1 MQNTILIHA
10 PGRRQGRGALVLAYT
25 ALFALLMGVWAA
37 IFALNGQ
44 SFIQYGDT
52 LKQHYPFLV
61 YYGRW
66 LRQAARCVL
75 TGAAVPTWDFSI
87 GYGADI
93 ITTLSYYG
101 LGDPLDLLAAFVPGR
116 WTEQL
121 LEGLIVLRLY
131 LAGLAFMAFSRRHG
145 NSRFGTLLGALAY
158 VFSAWP
164 IQAGLIEPVF
174 LVPMYCF
181 PLMLLGADDLF
192 EGRSPV
198 LYIAAIALTALSNF
212 LFFYMAAV
220 LLVLYAIAVYS
231 KRYGAKNLRTL
242 PPLLAKFI
250 GFALVGIAI
259 SAITLLPTAQELFGS
274 ARFGL
279 TRETAP
285 YPFYRFFELL
295 ANMTTG
301 MGYDAYSTYAGVTS
315 AAFLG
320 VLVLFAKPRQN
331 TVLKCAWLGLLALLL
346 VPQAGSM
353 LNGISYVSNRWV
365 WAFTMLEAFIL
376 ARVCPGITAFEPKE
390 KRSLF
395 ALLAVYCVVAFC
407 VKQGRTETALLGA
420 LLLVLLAVFVLA
432 ADGISRRGVQAV
444 LLAGCC
450 LGVVMNL
457 GGYYG
462 IEEADAVNEYRP
474 AGYAWSTT
482 VQDNPAVALHLME
495 DQSYWR
501 YDSLV
506 NEPIN
511 SPMLL
516 DVYGTGYFFSLNN
529 SYLSSLFREL
539 GQNTPVEYD
548 YRGLQNRTPLET
560 LFGVKYALCAPDSTG
575 ALPALF
581 DSQAVQAAEI
591 GGSTVAVYP
600 NMAALPIGY
609 TAQNQISR
617 ETYDA
622 LTPLQKQDALLD
634 GAVLEETGLLPEAEL
649 TGDTVSP
656 AAEMELDGVQQ
667 LDETT
672 YYAPQDGGRITLT
685 IAQPVADCETAFVVQ
700 GMQYTATSPLDAMS
714 EEELSAMS
722 AHDRRSLQ
730 KQYAHFWCKDSVYL
744 RLLSNIGE
752 GRIEYNRPNSQYYC
766 GRHDFVYNFGTSDEP
781 LQQITIVLPFAGYYQ
796 FDRLAVECQ
805 KLDTVAARAE
815 NLGAESLQNV
825 TLGTNSL
832 GGEITTTRRSVLV
845 VQLPYSTGWSV
856 TVDGTP
862 AQVLRADTAFLGV
875 ALEPGSHTVAFTY
888 KTPGLAAGAVLSA
901 AGVVLLAAIWAV
913 PALRKKSKKRRK

>member
-25 ALFALLMGVWAA
+25 ALFALLMGIWAA

-116 WTEQL
+116 RTEQL

-259 SAITLLPTAQELFGS
+259 SAVTLLPTAQELFGS

-346 VPQAGSM
+346 VPQAGSV

-390 KRSLF
+390 KRNLF

-407 VKQGRTETALLGA
+407 VKQGRTETA
-420 LLLVLLAVFVLA
+420 
-432 ADGISRRGVQAV
+432 
-444 LLAGCC
+444 
-450 LGVVMNL
+450 
-457 GGYYG
+457 
-462 IEEADAVNEYRP
+462 P
-474 AGYAWSTT
+474 
-482 VQDNPAVALHLME
+482 
-495 DQSYWR
+495 
-501 YDSLV
+501 
-506 NEPIN
+506 
-511 SPMLL
+511 
-516 DVYGTGYFFSLNN
+516 
-529 SYLSSLFREL
+529 
-539 GQNTPVEYD
+539 PV
-548 YRGLQNRTPLET
+548 
-560 LFGVKYALCAPDSTG
+560 
-575 ALPALF
+575 
-581 DSQAVQAAEI
+581 
-591 GGSTVAVYP
+591 
-600 NMAALPIGY
+600 
-609 TAQNQISR
+609 
-617 ETYDA
+617 
-622 LTPLQKQDALLD
+622 
-634 GAVLEETGLLPEAEL
+634 
-649 TGDTVSP
+649 
-656 AAEMELDGVQQ
+656 
-667 LDETT
+667 
-672 YYAPQDGGRITLT
+672 
-685 IAQPVADCETAFVVQ
+685 
-700 GMQYTATSPLDAMS
+700 
-714 EEELSAMS
+714 
-722 AHDRRSLQ
+722 
-730 KQYAHFWCKDSVYL
+730 
-744 RLLSNIGE
+744 
-752 GRIEYNRPNSQYYC
+752 
-766 GRHDFVYNFGTSDEP
+766 
-781 LQQITIVLPFAGYYQ
+781 
-796 FDRLAVECQ
+796 
-805 KLDTVAARAE
+805 
-815 NLGAESLQNV
+815 
-825 TLGTNSL
+825 
-832 GGEITTTRRSVLV
+832 
-845 VQLPYSTGWSV
+845 
-856 TVDGTP
+856 
-862 AQVLRADTAFLGV
+862 
-875 ALEPGSHTVAFTY
+875 
-888 KTPGLAAGAVLSA
+888 TPGA
-901 AGVVLLAAIWAV
+901 
-913 PALRKKSKKRRK
+913 PPCRTTPP

>member
-25 ALFALLMGVWAA
+25 ALFALLMGIWAA

-259 SAITLLPTAQELFGS
+259 SAVTLLPTAQELFGS

-346 VPQAGSM
+346 VPQAGSV

-390 KRSLF
+390 KRNLF

-432 ADGISRRGVQAV
+432 ADGVSCRGVQAV

-482 VQDNPAVALHLME
+482 VQDNPAVTLHLME

-600 NMAALPIGY
+600 NTAALPIGY

-634 GAVLEETGLLPEAEL
+634 GVVLEETGLLPEAEL

-685 IAQPVADCETAFVVQ
+685 IAQPVADCETVFVVQ

-714 EEELSAMS
+714 EEELSAIS

-730 KQYAHFWCKDSVYL
+730 KQYAHFWRKDSVYL

-815 NLGAESLQNV
+815 NLGAENLQNV

-832 GGEITTTRRSVLV
+832 GGEITTTRSSVLV

-888 KTPGLAAGAVLSA
+888 KTPGLTAGAALSA

>member
-1 MQNTILIHA
+1 M
-10 PGRRQGRGALVLAYT
+10 
-25 ALFALLMGVWAA
+25 
-37 IFALNGQ
+37 
-44 SFIQYGDT
+44 
-52 LKQHYPFLV
+52 
-61 YYGRW
+61 
-66 LRQAARCVL
+66 
-75 TGAAVPTWDFSI
+75 
-87 GYGADI
+87 
-93 ITTLSYYG
+93 
-101 LGDPLDLLAAFVPGR
+101 
-116 WTEQL
+116 
-121 LEGLIVLRLY
+121 
-131 LAGLAFMAFSRRHG
+131 
-145 NSRFGTLLGALAY
+145 
-158 VFSAWP
+158 
-164 IQAGLIEPVF
+164 
-174 LVPMYCF
+174 
-181 PLMLLGADDLF
+181 
-192 EGRSPV
+192 
-198 LYIAAIALTALSNF
+198 
-212 LFFYMAAV
+212 
-220 LLVLYAIAVYS
+220 
-231 KRYGAKNLRTL
+231 
-242 PPLLAKFI
+242 
-250 GFALVGIAI
+250 
-259 SAITLLPTAQELFGS
+259 
-274 ARFGL
+274 
-279 TRETAP
+279 
-285 YPFYRFFELL
+285 
-295 ANMTTG
+295 
-301 MGYDAYSTYAGVTS
+301 
-315 AAFLG
+315 
-320 VLVLFAKPRQN
+320 
-331 TVLKCAWLGLLALLL
+331 
-346 VPQAGSM
+346 
-353 LNGISYVSNRWV
+353 NGISYVSNRWV

-390 KRSLF
+390 KRNLF

-432 ADGISRRGVQAV
+432 ADGVSRRGVQAV

-482 VQDNPAVALHLME
+482 VQDNPAVTLHLME

-600 NMAALPIGY
+600 NTAALPIGY

-634 GAVLEETGLLPEAEL
+634 GVVLEETGLLPEAEL

-730 KQYAHFWCKDSVYL
+730 KQYAHFWRKDSVYL

-766 GRHDFVYNFGTSDEP
+766 GRHDFEIG
-781 LQQITIVLPFAGYYQ
+781 
-796 FDRLAVECQ
+796 
-805 KLDTVAARAE
+805 RASCRE
-815 NLGAESLQNV
+815 RV
-825 TLGTNSL
+825 
-832 GGEITTTRRSVLV
+832 
-845 VQLPYSTGWSV
+845 
-856 TVDGTP
+856 
-862 AQVLRADTAFLGV
+862 
-875 ALEPGSHTVAFTY
+875 
-888 KTPGLAAGAVLSA
+888 
-901 AGVVLLAAIWAV
+901 
-913 PALRKKSKKRRK
+913 

>member
-1 MQNTILIHA
+1 M
-10 PGRRQGRGALVLAYT
+10 
-25 ALFALLMGVWAA
+25 
-37 IFALNGQ
+37 
-44 SFIQYGDT
+44 
-52 LKQHYPFLV
+52 
-61 YYGRW
+61 
-66 LRQAARCVL
+66 L

-131 LAGLAFMAFSRRHG
+131 LAGLAFMVFSRRHG

-259 SAITLLPTAQELFGS
+259 SAVTLLPTAQELFGS

-346 VPQAGSM
+346 VPQAGSV

-390 KRSLF
+390 KRNLF

-432 ADGISRRGVQAV
+432 ADGVSRRGVQAV

-482 VQDNPAVALHLME
+482 VQDNPAVTLHLME

-560 LFGVKYALCAPDSTG
+560 LFGVKYALGTG
-575 ALPALF
+575 F
-581 DSQAVQAAEI
+581 HR
-591 GGSTVAVYP
+591 G
-600 NMAALPIGY
+600 
-609 TAQNQISR
+609 
-617 ETYDA
+617 
-622 LTPLQKQDALLD
+622 
-634 GAVLEETGLLPEAEL
+634 
-649 TGDTVSP
+649 
-656 AAEMELDGVQQ
+656 
-667 LDETT
+667 
-672 YYAPQDGGRITLT
+672 
-685 IAQPVADCETAFVVQ
+685 
-700 GMQYTATSPLDAMS
+700 
-714 EEELSAMS
+714 
-722 AHDRRSLQ
+722 
-730 KQYAHFWCKDSVYL
+730 
-744 RLLSNIGE
+744 
-752 GRIEYNRPNSQYYC
+752 
-766 GRHDFVYNFGTSDEP
+766 
-781 LQQITIVLPFAGYYQ
+781 
-796 FDRLAVECQ
+796 
-805 KLDTVAARAE
+805 AAR
-815 NLGAESLQNV
+815 L
-825 TLGTNSL
+825 
-832 GGEITTTRRSVLV
+832 I
-845 VQLPYSTGWSV
+845 
-856 TVDGTP
+856 
-862 AQVLRADTAFLGV
+862 
-875 ALEPGSHTVAFTY
+875 
-888 KTPGLAAGAVLSA
+888 
-901 AGVVLLAAIWAV
+901 
-913 PALRKKSKKRRK
+913 